1 MLSKFILKYEN
12 KAIFLIGGF
21 IILALAIML
30 IVMFSN
36 TGEKTPVTCEE
47 LNTKL
52 IDMGYEPAD
61 TTYAYSDQNANLIRS
76 IAIDTGKIRFDFF
89 EFDNDN
95 SALSLFKNSQAKINQ
110 KRNANSQDWTAH
122 YNNYVMYSTQSDG
135 IYYIVI
141 RVGNTT
147 IYAYCDAEYKS
158 ELDTI
163 LLSIDYGSLT
173 KNK

>member
-12 KAIFLIGGF
+12 KAIYLIGGF
-21 IILALAIML
+21 IILVLAVML
-30 IVMFSN
+30 VVMFAN

-52 IDMGYEPAD
+52 IEMGYEPAD
-61 TTYAYSDQNANLIRS
+61 TTYAYSDQNASLKRS
-76 IAIDTGKIRFDFF
+76 IAIDTGKVRFDFF

-95 SALSLFKNSQAKINQ
+95 SALSLFENSQAEIN
-110 KRNANSQDWTAH
+110 KNRNANSQDWTAH

-141 RVGNTT
+141 RVGNTA
-147 IYAYCDAEYKS
+147 IDAYCDAENKS

-163 LLSIDYGSLT
+163 LASIDYTST
-173 KNK
+173 KQK

>member
-1 MLSKFILKYEN
+1 MN
-12 KAIFLIGGF
+12 
-21 IILALAIML
+21 
-30 IVMFSN
+30 
-36 TGEKTPVTCEE
+36 
-47 LNTKL
+47 
-52 IDMGYEPAD
+52 
-61 TTYAYSDQNANLIRS
+61 QLIRHHYIIEDDS
-76 IAIDTGKIRFDFF
+76 NLQKSVTIDNKKIRFDFF

-147 IYAYCDAEYKS
+147 IDAYCDAEYKS

-163 LLSIDYGSLT
+163 LLSIDYDSST

>member
-1 MLSKFILKYEN
+1 MLLKFITKYEG
-12 KAIFLIGGF
+12 KAVGFIGGF
-21 IILALAIML
+21 IVIMLAVML
-30 IVMFSN
+30 IVMLTN
-36 TGEKTPVTCEE
+36 TGEKIPITCEE

-52 IDMGYEPAD
+52 IDMGYKPAD

-95 SALSLFKNSQAKINQ
+95 SALNLFKNSQAEINQ

-147 IYAYCDAEYKS
+147 IDAYCDAEYKS

-163 LLSIDYGSLT
+163 LLSIDYGSS

>member
-1 MLSKFILKYEN
+1 M
-12 KAIFLIGGF
+12 
-21 IILALAIML
+21 
-30 IVMFSN
+30 
-36 TGEKTPVTCEE
+36 
-47 LNTKL
+47 
-52 IDMGYEPAD
+52 
-61 TTYAYSDQNANLIRS
+61 
-76 IAIDTGKIRFDFF
+76 
-89 EFDNDN
+89 
-95 SALSLFKNSQAKINQ
+95 FKNSQAKINQ

-147 IYAYCDAEYKS
+147 IDAYCDAEYKS

-163 LLSIDYGSLT
+163 LLSIDYDSST

>member
-1 MLSKFILKYEN
+1 MLLKFITKHEG
-12 KAIFLIGGF
+12 KAVGLIAGF
-21 IILALAIML
+21 IVIVLAIML

-52 IDMGYEPAD
+52 IDFGYEPAD
-61 TTYAYSDQNANLIRS
+61 TTYAYSDQNSSLKRS
-76 IAIDTGKIRFDFF
+76 IAIDTGNLRFDFF

-95 SALSLFKNSQAKINQ
+95 SALSLFKNSQAEINQ

-122 YNNYVMYSTQSDG
+122 YNNYVMYSTQSDE

-141 RVGNTT
+141 RVGNTA
-147 IYAYCDAEYKS
+147 IDAYCDAEYKS

-163 LLSIDYGSLT
+163 LLSIDYGTST

>member
-1 MLSKFILKYEN
+1 MLLKFITKYEG
-12 KAIFLIGGF
+12 KAVGLIGGF
-21 IILALAIML
+21 IVIVLAVML
-30 IVMFSN
+30 IVMFTN
-36 TGEKTPVTCEE
+36 TGEKIPVTCEE

-52 IDMGYEPAD
+52 IHMGYKPAD
-61 TTYAYSDQNANLIRS
+61 TTYAYSDQNENLIRS

-95 SALSLFKNSQAKINQ
+95 SALNLFKNSQAEINQ
-110 KRNANSQDWTAH
+110 TRNANSQEWTAH

-147 IYAYCDAEYKS
+147 IDAYCDAEYKS

-163 LLSIDYGSLT
+163 LLSIDYGSS

>member
-1 MLSKFILKYEN
+1 MLLKFITKYEG
-12 KAIFLIGGF
+12 KAVGLIAAF
-21 IILALAIML
+21 IAIVLAIML
-30 IVMFSN
+30 IVMFAN
-36 TGEKTPVTCEE
+36 TGEKTPVTCEQASTE
-47 LNTKL
+47 LIKL
-52 IDMGYEPAD
+52 GYEPAD
-61 TTYAYSDQNANLIRS
+61 TTYAYSDQNTSLKKS

-95 SALSLFKNSQAKINQ
+95 SALSLFKNSQAEINQ

-147 IYAYCDAEYKS
+147 IDAYCDAEYKS

-163 LLSIDYGSLT
+163 LLSIDYGSST

>member
-12 KAIFLIGGF
+12 KTIFLIGGF

-61 TTYAYSDQNANLIRS
+61 TTYSYSDQNANLIRS

-95 SALSLFKNSQAKINQ
+95 SALSLFKNSQAEINQ

-147 IYAYCDAEYKS
+147 IDAYCDAEYKS

-163 LLSIDYGSLT
+163 LLSIDYDSST